1 MNMHFYH
8 NICNCPTNY
17 YEVERQLNGSTGL
30 RMLYY
35 QHLSNYHPKHFQM
48 TISSGEGLCLLRP
61 VQLVMYCGHKR
72 EKKKKKHLKINNSY
86 KTLILPG
93 LLCFTYI
100 NSGNL
105 LLIEV
110 GLLPST
116 NNEHINLNSA
126 FPLTVRKSE
135 YSLDSCFWRYVLF
148 ISTPSPSPLFH
159 AGLSLQTGI
168 SNLPTI

>member
-1 MNMHFYH
+1 
-8 NICNCPTNY
+8 
-17 YEVERQLNGSTGL
+17 
-30 RMLYY
+30 MLYY

-61 VQLVMYCGHKR
+61 MQLVMYCGHRR
-72 EKKKKKHLKINNSY
+72 EKKKKYLKINYSY

-110 GLLPST
+110 GLLAST

-135 YSLDSCFWRYVLF
+135 YLLTVAFGDMYYLFPLPPPVPYSMQAYPCRLALVIYLQFNFTFSFTFHFGGTFLDGKIVNGMS
-148 ISTPSPSPLFH
+148 ISK
-159 AGLSLQTGI
+159 
-168 SNLPTI
+168 